1 MNTVRLAAAG
11 AGKTWKICNEAISAA
26 HCCEDAKNIL
36 IVTYTNKGVDSIH
49 KELELQNMG
58 VIPPKIRI
66 MSWYQFLLKELIRPY
81 QTFIA
86 GINEVRSFDYSLE
99 HSRNFAKSG
108 TKCRYITGASN
119 VRSEEAS
126 NLVMLLNQKSNGLVF
141 SRLGKIYAQIFIDEI
156 QDMAGR
162 DLDLL
167 SAIFQ
172 TEIHVTCV
180 GDNKQATF
188 QTHTTRA
195 NKKMSGANIFD
206 FFAEAEKQG
215 VVKIEKNLCSRRF
228 NADICDF
235 ANRVFPNENCMTT
248 SMRETTGHDGIF
260 LIERKDAHK
269 YYSNFHPQ
277 ELRYSRT
284 NADVYGL
291 FAVNFG
297 ECKGQTYERCLIH
310 PSKPIIEFLKGK
322 GLSKN
327 QQKYYVALTRAK
339 YSNAIIVEKLFSA
352 VGFEPCEIEIENGV
366 ISALKYKREE

>member
-11 AGKTWKICNEAISAA
+11 AGKTWKICNEALSAA
-26 HCCEDAKNIL
+26 HCEHSKNIL

-58 VIPPKIRI
+58 VIPQKVRI

-108 TKCRYITGASN
+108 TKRRYITGASN
-119 VRSEEAS
+119 IRSEEAS
-126 NLVMLLNQKSNGLVF
+126 NLVMLLNQKSSGLVF
-141 SRLGKIYAQIFIDEI
+141 SRLEKIYAQIFIDEI

-172 TEIHVTCV
+172 TEICVTCV

-188 QTHTTRA
+188 QTHTTRT
-195 NKKMSGANIFD
+195 NKKMSGINIFD

-215 VVKIEKNLCSRRF
+215 TVRIEKDLCSRRF
-228 NADICDF
+228 NLDICHF
-235 ANRVFPNENCMTT
+235 ANKVFPNENCMTT
-248 SMRETTGHDGIF
+248 SMQEVTEHDGIF
-260 LIERKDAHK
+260 LIERKDAPK
-269 YYSNFHPQ
+269 YYSYFHPQ

-284 NADVYGL
+284 NTDVYGL

-322 GLSKN
+322 CLSKN

-339 YSNAIIVEKLFSA
+339 YSNAIVVEKLFSA
-352 VGFEPCEIEIENGV
+352 IGFKPCEIELEDGV
-366 ISALKYKREE
+366 ISALKYIREE